1 MARQPGIQVEG
12 LSAAIKQVRQYENV
26 DKELKEAGEE
36 AAKILISAALPLV
49 PVRSGLLK
57 TTLRPSKIVR
67 GAQAKAGNS
76 KARYAGPI
84 HWGWAKRGIKPQP
97 FFSTALGYTKDE
109 IIANYKRSLEKLIY
123 KLNK

>member
-67 GAQAKAGNS
+67 GAQAKAGNA

-109 IIANYKRSLEKLIY
+109 IIANYKRSLEKLINRI
-123 KLNK
+123 NK